1 MYALA
6 TLGLQTFHPAPL
18 GGLVMM
24 ILVLAV
30 IGVCLYLLFHYV
42 PMDPPIKIA
51 IQVIVVI
58 CVILWLLRSF
68 GLF

>member
-1 MYALA
+1 MSIA
-6 TLGLQTFHPAPL
+6 TVLLQAFHPAPL
-18 GGLVMM
+18 GGLVMT
-24 ILVLAV
+24 ILILAV

-42 PMDPPIKIA
+42 PMDPPIKVA

-68 GLF
+68 GLV